1 LGKKFAVRY
10 EKTHGKLKGL
20 PCVQKNARQ
29 TIFSRAF
36 SLCRAPYVKRTAK
49 KFFAV
54 RPIENARQRFSRTAK
69 LGFPVV
75 FGVKMRSNIL
85 SKQNEVKKDSN

>member
-1 LGKKFAVRY
+1 VRPK
-10 EKTHGKLKGL
+10 KTHGKQFF
-20 PCVQKNARQ
+20 PCV
-29 TIFSRAF
+29 FF
-36 SLCRAPYVKRTAK
+36 CRAPYIKRTAK

-75 FGVKMRSNIL
+75 FGVKMRSNIF

>member
-1 LGKKFAVRY
+1 VRY

-20 PCVQKNARQ
+20 PCVPKKRTANN
-29 TIFSRAF
+29 FSRAF
-36 SLCRAPYVKRTAK
+36 FLCRAPYIKRTAK

-69 LGFPVV
+69 IFTHGKARFS
-75 FGVKMRSNIL
+75 RSG
-85 SKQNEVKKDSN
+85 

>member
-1 LGKKFAVRY
+1 MNVRKKKFVVRY

-20 PCVQKNARQ
+20 SCVPKKRTANN
-29 TIFSRAF
+29 FSRAF
-36 SLCRAPYVKRTAK
+36 SLCRAPYIKRTTK
-49 KFFAV
+49 KLFAV

-75 FGVKMRSNIL
+75 RY
-85 SKQNEVKKDSN
+85 DD

>member
-1 LGKKFAVRY
+1 LG
-10 EKTHGKLKGL
+10 KTHGKLKGL
-20 PCVQKNARQ
+20 PCIPKKRMANY
-29 TIFSRAF
+29 FSCAF
-36 SLCRAPYVKRTAK
+36 SLCRVPFIKRTAK

-75 FGVKMRSNIL
+75 
-85 SKQNEVKKDSN
+85 